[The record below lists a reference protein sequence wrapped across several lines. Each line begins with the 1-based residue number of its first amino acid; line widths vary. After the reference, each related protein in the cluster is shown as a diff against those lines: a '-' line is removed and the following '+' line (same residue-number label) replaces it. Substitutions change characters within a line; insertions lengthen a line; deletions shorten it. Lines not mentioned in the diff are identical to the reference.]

1 MSTMLE
7 EHPTHWV
14 VSTIAATGK
23 RRKISRLRVA
33 IPKGDDAALQTEIIK
48 QCENARRAA
57 GVEIPVPEPV
67 V

>member
-7 EHPTHWV
+7 EHASHWV

-23 RRKISRLRVA
+23 RRKVSRTPVA
-33 IPKGDDAALQTEIIK
+33 IPKGDETALRTEIIK
-48 QCENARRAA
+48 QCEDIRRAV
-57 GVEIPVPEPV
+57 GVVLPPKGPV